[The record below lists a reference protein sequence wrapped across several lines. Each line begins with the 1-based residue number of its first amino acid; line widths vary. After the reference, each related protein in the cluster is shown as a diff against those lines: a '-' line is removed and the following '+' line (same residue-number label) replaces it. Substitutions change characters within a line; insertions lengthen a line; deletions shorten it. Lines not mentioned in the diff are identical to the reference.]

1 MLHADT
7 ARIMPEAQV
16 KMNQRLLSP
25 SPSGLASV
33 LALSLLLLTPGC
45 PAAGELLLQA
55 AQLRA
60 HGIELAPA
68 GAGTALRGATLPA
81 QVVVPTAQLRVVA
94 APLGGVVDSLLAA
107 PGETVRRGQ
116 PLARLASREVLE
128 LQRDAAQAGSQAAL
142 LQQNLARDEKL
153 FAEGLIAEAR
163 LQATRAAAAQAATQ
177 ASERRQGLQW
187 AGAGG
192 SGGIAP
198 LLTINAPIS
207 GVVLEQSAQTGQRVE
222 ATAPLYRIAALSP
235 LWLEIQAPL
244 ATASTLRVGQA
255 LRLPELGLEA
265 RLIAVGRAVDPASQ
279 SVLLRAEV
287 RQGAERLTPG
297 QMLAVELPGA
307 GPAQAQARL
316 PAAAVVRNGE
326 QHLVFV
332 RHSRDDKSGAQ
343 HFAAL
348 PVRIVAQGGDS
359 VTVDGLKGD
368 EMLVVRG
375 ASALKAMLLGIGRE

>member
-94 APLGGVVDSLLAA
+94 APLGGVVDSLLAT

-142 LQQNLARDEKL
+142 QQQNLARDEKL

-163 LQATRAAAAQAATQ
+163 LQATRAAAAQAAAQ

-192 SGGIAP
+192 GIAP
-198 LLTINAPIS
+198 LLTITAPIS
-207 GVVLEQSAQTGQRVE
+207 GVVLEQSVQTGQRVE
-222 ATAPLYRIAALSP
+222 AATPLYRIAALSP

-244 ATASTLRVGQA
+244 ASAGTLRNGQR
-255 LRLPELGLEA
+255 LRLPELGLDA

-297 QMLAVELPGA
+297 QMLGVELPGTGA
-307 GPAQAQARL
+307 AQTQARL
-316 PAAAVVRNGE
+316 PAAAVVRHGE

-343 HFAAL
+343 RFAAQ

-375 ASALKAMLLGIGRE
+375 ASALKAMLLGVGRE

>member
-1 MLHADT
+1 M
-7 ARIMPEAQV
+7 
-16 KMNQRLLSP
+16 
-25 SPSGLASV
+25 
-33 LALSLLLLTPGC
+33 LTPGR
-45 PAAGELLLQA
+45 PLLAGELLLQA

-60 HGIELAPA
+60 HGIELAAADAPSP
-68 GAGTALRGATLPA
+68 LRGATLPA

-94 APLGGVVDSLLAA
+94 APLGGVIESLLVA

-116 PLARLASREVLE
+116 PLARLASREILE
-128 LQRDAAQAGSQAAL
+128 LQRDAAQASSQAAL

-163 LQATRAAAAQAATQ
+163 LQATRAAAVQAATQ

-187 AGAGG
+187 AGAGSG
-192 SGGIAP
+192 GGIAP

-207 GVVLEQSAQTGQRVE
+207 GVVLEQSVQTGQRVE
-222 ATAPLYRIAALSP
+222 AATPLYRIAALSP

-244 ATASTLRVGQA
+244 ATAGTLRVGQA
-255 LRLPELGLEA
+255 LRLPEQGLAA

-297 QMLAVELPGA
+297 QMLGVELPGS
-307 GPAQAQARL
+307 GEAQPQVRL
-316 PAAAVVRNGE
+316 PAGAVVRNGE
-326 QHLVFV
+326 QHLIFV
-332 RHSRDDKSGAQ
+332 RDSRDERSGAQ
-343 HFAAL
+343 RFVAQT
-348 PVRIVAQGGDS
+348 VRIVAQGGDS

-375 ASALKAMLLGIGRE
+375 ASALKAMLVGVGRE

>member
-1 MLHADT
+1 
-7 ARIMPEAQV
+7 MPEAKA
-16 KMNQRLLSP
+16 KMNRRSAFSAYP
-25 SPSGLASV
+25 PLAAI
-33 LALSLLLLTPGC
+33 LGLSLLLLTPGR
-45 PAAGELLLQA
+45 PLLAGELLLQA

-60 HGIELAPA
+60 HGIELAAADAPSP
-68 GAGTALRGATLPA
+68 LRGATLPA

-94 APLGGVVDSLLAA
+94 APLGGVIESLLVA

-116 PLARLASREVLE
+116 PLARLASREILE
-128 LQRDAAQAGSQAAL
+128 LQRDAAQASSQAAL

-163 LQATRAAAAQAATQ
+163 LQATRAAAVQAATQ

-187 AGAGG
+187 AGAGSG
-192 SGGIAP
+192 GGIAP

-207 GVVLEQSAQTGQRVE
+207 GVVLEQSVQTGQRVE
-222 ATAPLYRIAALSP
+222 AATPLYRIAALSP

-244 ATASTLRVGQA
+244 ATAGTLRVGQA
-255 LRLPELGLEA
+255 LRLPEQGLAA

-297 QMLAVELPGA
+297 QMLGVELPGS
-307 GPAQAQARL
+307 GEAQPQVRL
-316 PAAAVVRNGE
+316 PAGAVVRNGE
-326 QHLVFV
+326 QHLIFV
-332 RHSRDDKSGAQ
+332 RDSRDERSGAQ
-343 HFAAL
+343 RFVAQ

-375 ASALKAMLLGIGRE
+375 ASALKAMLVGVGRE

>member
-142 LQQNLARDEKL
+142 QQQNLARDEKL

-163 LQATRAAAAQAATQ
+163 LQATRAAAAQAAAQ

-187 AGAGG
+187 AGASG
-192 SGGIAP
+192 GGIAP
-198 LLTINAPIS
+198 LLTIKAPIS
-207 GVVLEQSAQTGQRVE
+207 GVVLEQSVQTGQRVE
-222 ATAPLYRIAALSP
+222 AATPLYRIAALSP

-244 ATASTLRVGQA
+244 ASAGTLRNGQR
-255 LRLPELGLEA
+255 LRLPELGLDA

-297 QMLAVELPGA
+297 QMLGVELPGTGA
-307 GPAQAQARL
+307 AQPQVRL
-316 PAAAVVRNGE
+316 PAAAVVRHGE

-343 HFAAL
+343 RFAAQ

-375 ASALKAMLLGIGRE
+375 ASALKAMLLGVGRE